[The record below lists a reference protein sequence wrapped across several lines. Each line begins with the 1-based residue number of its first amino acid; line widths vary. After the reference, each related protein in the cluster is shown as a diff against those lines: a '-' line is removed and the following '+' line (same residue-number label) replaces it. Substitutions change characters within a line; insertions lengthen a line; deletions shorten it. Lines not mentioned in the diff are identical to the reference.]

1 MFNINVPGVILAGG
15 QSRRMNRKDKAFLE
29 IGERTLLDMII
40 ERLGPQ
46 SYKMAINTNSYSY
59 KYKRYGLPILHD
71 HMEGYLGPLAGIL
84 TAMEWAKD
92 TGYEKVITV
101 AVDTPLF
108 PLNLVLLPYE
118 HLPLHIFEPRYK
130 LMIKNAIEHNKPFG
144 IILSEGKG
152 VFSKGVKVCVKEVF
166 KKYSNGEYDILVEGE
181 EIFKV
186 KGTQMDGDT
195 VMGDVEFLPIQTGME
210 GPQFQKFQESYLK
223 ILLKFGV
230 DRDLELHM
238 KKKISF
244 EFLQGLQLPLIL
256 KKEIINIKDEV
267 NRLEFIKNIFNNI
280 LEADS
285 KSPSGNLPQ
294 A

>member
-1 MFNINVPGVILAGG
+1 M
-15 QSRRMNRKDKAFLE
+15 SY
-29 IGERTLLDMII
+29 TLQKL
-40 ERLGPQ
+40 
-46 SYKMAINTNSYSY
+46 
-59 KYKRYGLPILHD
+59 
-71 HMEGYLGPLAGIL
+71 
-84 TAMEWAKD
+84 
-92 TGYEKVITV
+92 
-101 AVDTPLF
+101 PLF

-130 LMIKNAIEHNKPFG
+130 FMIKNAIEHNKPFG

-152 VFSKGVKVCVKEVF
+152 VFSKGVKVCVEEVF
-166 KKYSNGEYDILVEGE
+166 KKYSNGEYDILVKGE

-186 KGTQMDGDT
+186 RSTEMDGDT
-195 VMGDVEFLPIQTGME
+195 VMGDVEFLPTQTGME

-285 KSPSGNLPQ
+285 KSPRGNLPQ

>member
-1 MFNINVPGVILAGG
+1 M
-15 QSRRMNRKDKAFLE
+15 
-29 IGERTLLDMII
+29 T
-40 ERLGPQ
+40 
-46 SYKMAINTNSYSY
+46 
-59 KYKRYGLPILHD
+59 
-71 HMEGYLGPLAGIL
+71 
-84 TAMEWAKD
+84 
-92 TGYEKVITV
+92 
-101 AVDTPLF
+101 
-108 PLNLVLLPYE
+108 
-118 HLPLHIFEPRYK
+118 
-130 LMIKNAIEHNKPFG
+130 KNAIEHNKPFG

-166 KKYSNGEYDILVEGE
+166 KKYSNGEYDILV
-181 EIFKV
+181 
-186 KGTQMDGDT
+186 KGKKYLRLKALKWMETLLWVMLNFYLSNRDGRSS
-195 VMGDVEFLPIQTGME
+195 VP
-210 GPQFQKFQESYLK
+210 KFQESYLK

>member
-1 MFNINVPGVILAGG
+1 MLSSCGGGGSDPVVQLQKELETQPEYSIILNDMREEGNFVPSYYHQYRV
-15 QSRRMNRKDKAFLE
+15 D
-29 IGERTLLDMII
+29 IGE
-40 ERLGPQ
+40 
-46 SYKMAINTNSYSY
+46 N
-59 KYKRYGLPILHD
+59 
-71 HMEGYLGPLAGIL
+71 
-84 TAMEWAKD
+84 KD
-92 TGYEKVITV
+92 I
-101 AVDTPLF
+101 
-108 PLNLVLLPYE
+108 
-118 HLPLHIFEPRYK
+118 R
-130 LMIKNAIEHNKPFG
+130 PFQEV
-144 IILSEGKG
+144 SE
-152 VFSKGVKVCVKEVF
+152 EVF
-166 KKYSNGEYDILVEGE
+166 KKYSNGEYDILVKGE

-186 KGTQMDGDT
+186 KGTEMDGDT
-195 VMGDVEFLPIQTGME
+195 VVGDVEFLPTQTGME

>member
-1 MFNINVPGVILAGG
+1 MKKL
-15 QSRRMNRKDKAFLE
+15 
-29 IGERTLLDMII
+29 
-40 ERLGPQ
+40 
-46 SYKMAINTNSYSY
+46 
-59 KYKRYGLPILHD
+59 
-71 HMEGYLGPLAGIL
+71 
-84 TAMEWAKD
+84 
-92 TGYEKVITV
+92 
-101 AVDTPLF
+101 PLF
-108 PLNLVLLPYE
+108 PLNLILLPFE

-144 IILSEGKG
+144 IILSEGEG

-186 KGTQMDGDT
+186 KSTEIDGDT
-195 VMGDVEFLPIQTGME
+195 VMGDVEFLPIQTGTE

-230 DRDLELHM
+230 GKDLELHM

-244 EFLQGLQLPLIL
+244 EFLQGLQLPLVL
-256 KKEIINIKDEV
+256 KKEIISINDEV
-267 NRLEFIKNIFNNI
+267 NRLEFIKSIFNNI
-280 LEADS
+280 LEANS
-285 KSPSGNLPQ
+285 KFPSSSLPQ

>member
-46 SYKMAINTNSYSY
+46 SYKMAINTNSYSH

-108 PLNLVLLPYE
+108 PLNLFRELDQKMKVSNSD
-118 HLPLHIFEPRYK
+118 I
-130 LMIKNAIEHNKPFG
+130 
-144 IILSEGKG
+144 
-152 VFSKGVKVCVKEVF
+152 VFAASSG
-166 KKYSNGEYDILVEGE
+166 Y
-181 EIFKV
+181 
-186 KGTQMDGDT
+186 
-195 VMGDVEFLPIQTGME
+195 
-210 GPQFQKFQESYLK
+210 QKQRK
-223 ILLKFGV
+223 ILHPVFGLWKTYLCDDLRKELERGIRKVTLWSAKHKTSSVCFAYDLVDPFFNINTPDDIELLK
-230 DRDLELHM
+230 EYII
-238 KKKISF
+238 KK
-244 EFLQGLQLPLIL
+244 
-256 KKEIINIKDEV
+256 
-267 NRLEFIKNIFNNI
+267 
-280 LEADS
+280 
-285 KSPSGNLPQ
+285 
-294 A
+294 

>member
-59 KYKRYGLPILHD
+59 KYKRYGLPILRD

-108 PLNLVLLPYE
+108 PLNLFRELDQKMEVSNSD
-118 HLPLHIFEPRYK
+118 IVFAASSGYK
-130 LMIKNAIEHNKPFG
+130 N
-144 IILSEGKG
+144 
-152 VFSKGVKVCVKEVF
+152 
-166 KKYSNGEYDILVEGE
+166 
-181 EIFKV
+181 
-186 KGTQMDGDT
+186 QR
-195 VMGDVEFLPIQTGME
+195 
-210 GPQFQKFQESYLK
+210 K
-223 ILLKFGV
+223 ILHPVFGLWKTYLCDDLRKQLEQGIRKVTLWSAKHKTSSVCFSNDLVDPFFNINTPDDIELLKEY
-230 DRDLELHM
+230 LI
-238 KKKISF
+238 KK
-244 EFLQGLQLPLIL
+244 
-256 KKEIINIKDEV
+256 
-267 NRLEFIKNIFNNI
+267 
-280 LEADS
+280 
-285 KSPSGNLPQ
+285 
-294 A
+294 

>member
-1 MFNINVPGVILAGG
+1 
-15 QSRRMNRKDKAFLE
+15 
-29 IGERTLLDMII
+29 
-40 ERLGPQ
+40 
-46 SYKMAINTNSYSY
+46 
-59 KYKRYGLPILHD
+59 
-71 HMEGYLGPLAGIL
+71 
-84 TAMEWAKD
+84 
-92 TGYEKVITV
+92 
-101 AVDTPLF
+101 
-108 PLNLVLLPYE
+108 
-118 HLPLHIFEPRYK
+118 
-130 LMIKNAIEHNKPFG
+130 
-144 IILSEGKG
+144 
-152 VFSKGVKVCVKEVF
+152 
-166 KKYSNGEYDILVEGE
+166 
-181 EIFKV
+181 
-186 KGTQMDGDT
+186 MDGDT
-195 VMGDVEFLPIQTGME
+195 VVGDVEFLPTQTGME

-294 A
+294 AYNLFFKKLVPSHLIICNIDIT